1 MGRAQR
7 PTVTRLKFWPSHVQ
21 MYFRPTRSA
30 ASLRHAAR
38 MFRWMLPTWSAV
50 RSQPDRLGVY
60 RPTLSTLPL
69 SSVPLAHALVHGVD
83 GIDDALRRW
92 LDTHL
97 AARAPTAIG
106 QPASRAVVAV
116 WHALQ
121 DARATGLPVAA
132 DADWALLC
140 AIGRQQAAVEAM
152 RFVLRI
158 HAVTVEWGLPGADE
172 AARALAS
179 PTSRPGSPD
188 GVTRAKTRS

>member
-1 MGRAQR
+1 MDIA
-7 PTVTRLKFWPSHVQ
+7 
-21 MYFRPTRSA
+21 PTRRLPG
-30 ASLRHAAR
+30 LRHAVR
-38 MFRWMLPTWSAV
+38 MFRWMLPTMSVV
-50 RSQPDRLGVY
+50 RSAPDRFGVY

-69 SSVPLAHALVHGVD
+69 TSVPLAHALVHAVA

-97 AARAPTAIG
+97 AARAPTALG
-106 QPASRAVVAV
+106 QPASRAAVAV

-140 AIGRQQAAVEAM
+140 AIGRQEAAVEAM

-179 PTSRPGSPD
+179 PITQPGSPD
-188 GVTRAKTRS
+188 GVTPATTRS

>member
-1 MGRAQR
+1 M
-7 PTVTRLKFWPSHVQ
+7 
-21 MYFRPTRSA
+21 RSE
-30 ASLRHAAR
+30 
-38 MFRWMLPTWSAV
+38 
-50 RSQPDRLGVY
+50 PDRFGVY

-69 SSVPLAHALVHGVD
+69 ASVPLAHALVHGVA

-97 AARAPTAIG
+97 AGRAPTALG

-132 DADWALLC
+132 DADWTLLC

-158 HAVTVEWGLPGADE
+158 HAVTVQWGLPGVDD
-172 AARALAS
+172 AARALAV
-179 PTSRPGSPD
+179 PQTHRGSPD
-188 GVTRAKTRS
+188 GVTPVTTRS